1 MSSAPAASFLERM
14 DPLIL
19 DIGVPLPGVEGAL
32 GPQPTAAVSGE
43 YRHQWR
49 NYFREEIFPRI
60 MTFQPDMIFISAGFD
75 AHKKDTLNGGYV
87 ALVEEDFEWVTA
99 NLLKVANSCCE
110 GRVVSALEGG
120 YQLGG
125 EYCSSFAKSVKTHV
139 STLVRGAKTLE
150 ARYSQADAEREK
162 AIERELLDEQERKR
176 LAKEEAQRREFLENM
191 ARRQE
196 KEEAEAEA
204 EAEAALLPSPPPPS
218 TTSMPTAPAAESDAA
233 EDATSGRKRR
243 RAKEVDYVAL
253 NEELKKGNAV

>member
-1 MSSAPAASFLERM
+1 MSAAPAASILERM

-49 NYFREEIFPRI
+49 NYFREEIFPRL

-99 NLLKVANSCCE
+99 NLLKIANSCCE

-150 ARYSQADAEREK
+150 AQYSQADADREK
-162 AIERELLDEQERKR
+162 AIEREILDEQERKR
-176 LAKEEAQRREFLENM
+176 VAKEEQQRSEFLERI
-191 ARRQE
+191 ARQRQLQ
-196 KEEAEAEA
+196 EEAEEELAQLPVMATATASVADAEA
-204 EAEAALLPSPPPPS
+204 STAADGD
-218 TTSMPTAPAAESDAA
+218 ADGAA
-233 EDATSGRKRR
+233 SGRKRR

-253 NEELKKGNAV
+253 NEELKKSNAV